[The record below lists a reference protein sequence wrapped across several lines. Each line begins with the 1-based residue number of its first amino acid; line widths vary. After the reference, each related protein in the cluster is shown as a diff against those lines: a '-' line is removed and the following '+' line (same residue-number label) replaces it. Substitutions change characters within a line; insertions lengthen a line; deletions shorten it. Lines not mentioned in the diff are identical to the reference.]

1 MKTAIHFLT
10 AAARAL
16 LRARIFRFAPTLALV
31 LLAQLAAA
39 PAHAGDRPMARIST
53 TLGDIELELY
63 PESAPATVQNFID
76 YINSGH
82 FDELIFHRV
91 IPGFVIQGGGFTADM
106 QQRDT
111 RAPIQNEADNGLK
124 NERGTLSMAR
134 TNDPHSA
141 TSQFF
146 INLADNAFLDH
157 TAKNPSGW
165 GYAVFA
171 RVTSGME
178 VVDKI
183 AAVPT
188 TTVGPF
194 ADVPSNPVVIT
205 EAKILPRG

>member
-1 MKTAIHFLT
+1 
-10 AAARAL
+10 
-16 LRARIFRFAPTLALV
+16 
-31 LLAQLAAA
+31 
-39 PAHAGDRPMARIST
+39 MARIST

-157 TAKNPSGW
+157 NAKNPSGW

-171 RVTSGME
+171 RVTGGMD

-194 ADVPSNPVVIT
+194 ADVPSKPVVIT